1 MSGAV
6 FQTQVS
12 FFFFSEIS
20 SNIYTG
26 RTRPHQYGEEV
37 PVSVPCP
44 EPLQRVAFRN
54 TADIPGTP
62 EPSPGHP
69 CFPASPHPASQ
80 SLALEGKLDRPSH
93 GDAQR
98 SHTTPQDH
106 TALQAE
112 PGGESDPSRT
122 SRPRLFPF
130 PSPPVGHET
139 CSPTPSNPQSFCLAP
154 GQGQQSAGPQLLEV
168 WGLAVWRPPPTHT
181 HTGWN
186 VIQAESR

>member
-12 FFFFSEIS
+12 FFFQKSHQIFTWAGQGLIS
-20 SNIYTG
+20 MEKRY
-26 RTRPHQYGEEV
+26 PL
-37 PVSVPCP
+37 SVPCP

-80 SLALEGKLDRPSH
+80 SLALEGKLNRPSR

-112 PGGESDPSRT
+112 PSGESDPSRT
-122 SRPRLFPF
+122 SSPRLFPF

-139 CSPTPSNPQSFCLAP
+139 C
-154 GQGQQSAGPQLLEV
+154 
-168 WGLAVWRPPPTHT
+168 PPPLQPSKLLPCSWPGAAISRTSALGGLGAGCVAPPPPHT